1 MDPEDLSRPHLV
13 ALDLVQHA
21 PHVAAL
27 QFLERHRS
35 GLADYVRKCSA
46 MELLGQVMRMD
57 DIGFGQDSGALDG
70 IFEFADIARPWV
82 IDKQAHCA
90 LGKAHR
96 GPPRGFSYL
105 RRKWFASNAMSS
117 LRSRR
122 GGN

>member
-1 MDPEDLSRPHLV
+1 MDPEDLCRPHLV

-21 PHVAAL
+21 PQVVAR

-46 MELLGQVMRMD
+46 MELLGQVMRVD

-70 IFEFADIARPWV
+70 IFELADIARPLEKR
-82 IDKQAHCA
+82 IAD
-90 LGKAHR
+90 R
-96 GPPRGFSYL
+96 PRGFSYL

-117 LRSRR
+117 LRSRS